1 MICPK
6 NWLAVVSCLCG
17 LLVASSAL
25 CEESKIRAFSMKR
38 AAHLVPPRI
47 AANRMELIRLGPSLP
62 FGLRLPKFLAFGGSS
77 GASVVQGSTNVPG
90 ATDCRA
96 ECASGPVTDR
106 TRATAS
112 AILAG
117 VGAAGVVTG
126 VVLTFSKP
134 RRIDRAQLAPTF
146 RVKVS
151 GQRAFA
157 SADWRF

>member
-6 NWLAVVSCLCG
+6 TWLSLVSCLCG

-25 CEESKIRAFSMKR
+25 CDESKSSGISLKR
-38 AAHLVPPRI
+38 SAHLVPSRL
-47 AANRMELIRLGPSLP
+47 AAKWGEPVRLAPSLP
-62 FGLRLPKFLAFGGSS
+62 FGLRLPKFLNFGGSS
-77 GASVVQGSTNVPG
+77 APAAPGSMNIPRP
-90 ATDCRA
+90 TDCRA
-96 ECASGPVTDR
+96 DCASGPVTDR

-134 RRIDRAQLAPTF
+134 RRIDRARLAPTF
-146 RVKVS
+146 RVKLS